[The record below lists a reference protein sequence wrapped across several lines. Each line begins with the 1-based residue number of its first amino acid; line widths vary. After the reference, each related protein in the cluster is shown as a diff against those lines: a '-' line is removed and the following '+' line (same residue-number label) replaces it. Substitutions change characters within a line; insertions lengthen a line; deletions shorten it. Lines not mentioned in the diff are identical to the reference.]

1 MKICFI
7 TASLVG
13 GGAERVIANLSN
25 EISARG
31 HEVTI
36 LLTSEMIVEYEL
48 DSRINVF
55 LVSNKTNGSIKGR
68 VYRIMKLRQFFVEH
82 KDMYYISLLTDT
94 NIFVLLAS
102 IFTGIHLTISERND
116 PNRYHAKVL
125 RDIVYLLAKKI
136 VFQTKDAKACYSKR
150 LQKNSVVIPNPVSNN
165 LEEPYYGKRRKQI
178 VAVGRLE
185 PQKNYELLLEAFG
198 KLVLEYSEY
207 QLVIYG
213 KGKLKE
219 KLLRK
224 IQEEHLEDRVI
235 FKGFSTNIWREEK
248 DSAMYVLSSD
258 YEGMP
263 NSLLEAMAVGMPV
276 ISTNCPIGGPAM
288 VIESEVN
295 GLLVPVGDKE
305 ELYNAMKTFVR
316 DEDYA
321 DKLGKE
327 AVKIREKLGIEKIC
341 DQWLDYL
348 MDRI

>member
-7 TASLVG
+7 TASLIG

-25 EISARG
+25 EMSSRG

-36 LLTSEMIVEYEL
+36 LLTSEMLIEYEL
-48 DSRINVF
+48 DSRVKVV

-68 VYRIMKLRQFFVEH
+68 IHRIKALRQFFVSH

-94 NIFVLLAS
+94 NIFALLAS

-125 RDIVYLLAKKI
+125 RNIVYLLAKKI
-136 VFQTKDAKACYSKR
+136 VFQTEAAKACYSNR
-150 LQKNSVVIPNPVSNN
+150 LQKTSVVIPNPLSKN
-165 LEEPYYGKRRKQI
+165 LEEPYNGERRKQI

-185 PQKNYELLLEAFG
+185 PQKNYELLLGAFER
-198 KLVLEYSEY
+198 LTQDYSEY

-213 KGKLKE
+213 KGSLNE
-219 KLLRK
+219 KLLSRA
-224 IQEEHLEDRVI
+224 QEINIEDKVI
-235 FKGFSTNIWREEK
+235 FKGFSSNIWGKEK

-288 VIESEVN
+288 VIESGFN
-295 GLLVPVGDKE
+295 GLLVPIGNKD
-305 ELYNAMKTFVR
+305 ELYNAMMTFAS
-316 DEDYA
+316 DEEYA
-321 DKLGKE
+321 DRLGKE
-327 AVKIREKLGIEKIC
+327 AIKIREKLAIGTVC
-341 DQWLDYL
+341 DQWLDY
-348 MDRI
+348 IN